1 MEYFLIGIITILIA
15 ALIFVVQRKRTETT
29 ISRDEGYNETGLF
42 KLDSLEEDRFQNSDI
57 VKIEQLPLTHF
68 IDDKA
73 LFEIKDKKGVAWISE
88 MIPTAADKIAKTM
101 NNRALDKVELY
112 RAIIPSGATLVDS
125 KC

>member
-1 MEYFLIGIITILIA
+1 
-15 ALIFVVQRKRTETT
+15 
-29 ISRDEGYNETGLF
+29 
-42 KLDSLEEDRFQNSDI
+42 
-57 VKIEQLPLTHF
+57 
-68 IDDKA
+68 
-73 LFEIKDKKGVAWISE
+73 

>member
-15 ALIFVVQRKRTETT
+15 VLIFVVQRKRTETT

-73 LFEIKDKKGVAWISE
+73 LFEIKDKKGVA
-88 MIPTAADKIAKTM
+88 
-101 NNRALDKVELY
+101 
-112 RAIIPSGATLVDS
+112 
-125 KC
+125 